1 MIPQIEPVFG
11 DEERLAIDIY
21 LRSGAWLT
29 EHIQTL
35 ELESVIADF
44 LGVHHCIM
52 VTSGTMA
59 LYATLMSL
67 GIGPGHKVIV
77 PAFTMI
83 ATAFAVQM
91 TGAEVVLADISPDT
105 LCLDVQS
112 GIPMDA
118 SAIVTVHLNGR
129 SANMD
134 ELLLIGNS
142 CGMYI
147 IEDCA
152 QGFGSTYHGE
162 LLGGLGTAGC
172 FSLSPH
178 KIISTGQGGFIT
190 ANDTA
195 LATEIRKFKNFG
207 RDRVGGY
214 DHESFGTNLK
224 YTDLQAVVG
233 LAQMKKLPQRIDR
246 KRSIFAEYWMQLAG
260 VGDIVMLPTDLG
272 HITPW
277 YVDIL
282 TSNRDAL
289 VSYLDSKGIK
299 TQPFYP
305 ALHHTP
311 VYQSD
316 DSYPNAEYASER
328 GLWLPSSLTLTNED
342 ITTICDRIK
351 EFYGG
356 ER

>member
-1 MIPQIEPVFG
+1 MIPQIEPLFG
-11 DEERLAIDIY
+11 DEEQLAVRDY
-21 LRSGAWLT
+21 MQSGGWLT
-29 EHIQTL
+29 EHTKTS

-44 LGVHHCIM
+44 LQVRYCIM

-67 GIGPGHKVIV
+67 GIGHGDKVIV

-83 ATAFAVQM
+83 ATAFAIQM
-91 TGAEVVLADISPDT
+91 TGAQAVLCDIDPTT
-105 LCLDVQS
+105 LCIDVNA

-118 SAIVTVHLNGR
+118 SAIITVHLNGR

-147 IEDCA
+147 VEDCA
-152 QGFGSTYHGE
+152 QAFGSMYHDE
-162 LLGGLGTAGC
+162 PLGSLGTAGC

-190 ANDTA
+190 TNDDA
-195 LATEIRKFKNFG
+195 LATEVHKFKNFG
-207 RDRVGGY
+207 RVEAGGY
-214 DHESFGTNLK
+214 HHESFGTNLK
-224 YTDLQAVVG
+224 YTDLQAVIG
-233 LAQMKKLPQRIDR
+233 LAQMKKLPQRIDH

-260 VGDIVMLPTDLG
+260 VGDITMPSTDLKSV
-272 HITPW
+272 TPW

-282 TSNRDAL
+282 TKDRYDLAVHLASN
-289 VSYLDSKGIK
+289 GIRTQQFYPSLHQ
-299 TQPFYP
+299 TQPYD
-305 ALHHTP
+305 
-311 VYQSD
+311 SD
-316 DSYPNAEYASER
+316 NSYPNAEYVSEY
-328 GLWLPSSLTLTNED
+328 GMWLPSSLTLTDND
-342 ITTICDRIK
+342 IATVCDCIK